1 MNTITSTFASAIF
14 LSISSFAFAQDSSL
28 SFFVTGSSLGKGGN
42 LGGLQGADSHCQ
54 KLAATTNAGNKKWR
68 AYLSTTASK
77 DQIQVNARDRIG
89 TGPWYNAKGIM
100 IAKNLDD
107 LHSANK
113 INKEN
118 ALSEKGAVIKGRGD
132 TPNQHD
138 ILTGSQQSG
147 MASTANC
154 NNWTSNGKGS
164 ASLGHHDK
172 KGPAGRI
179 SWNSAHESF
188 GCSIKDLKAT
198 GGNGYFYCF
207 AQ

>member
-1 MNTITSTFASAIF
+1 MKKIISTLASVVF
-14 LSISSFAFAQDSSL
+14 LAMSSLAFAQGTSL
-28 SFFVTGSSLGKGGN
+28 SFFVTSSNLGNGAD
-42 LGGLQGADSHCQ
+42 LGGLQGADAHCQ
-54 KLAATTNAGNKKWR
+54 KLATTVNAGNKKWR

-77 DQIQVNARDRIG
+77 DQKLVNARSRIG

-107 LHSANK
+107 LHSANT
-113 INKEN
+113 ISKEN
-118 ALSEKGAVIKGRGD
+118 ALSEKGNVIKGRGD

-138 ILTGSQQSG
+138 ILTGTQQNG

-154 NNWTSNGKGS
+154 SNWTSNGKGS

-179 SWNSAHESF
+179 SWNSAHDSF